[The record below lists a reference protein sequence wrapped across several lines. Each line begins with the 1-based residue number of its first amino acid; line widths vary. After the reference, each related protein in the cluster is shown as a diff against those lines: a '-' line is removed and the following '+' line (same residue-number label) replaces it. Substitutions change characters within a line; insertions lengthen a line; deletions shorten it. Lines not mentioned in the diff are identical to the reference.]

1 MLLIAASA
9 AFLAGC
15 GLFPSAEEV
24 AAMSPEQLEAAKA
37 DAQALVDA
45 GQVVAASG
53 EYLPWPFDLVAVA
66 AGGALVI
73 FGGKKAAKLTK
84 TAATKVIFPAV
95 AAIAGKFLRNKEN
108 GESPPKPET
117 TSGGELSAQNAA
129 DLTDFDGN
137 GKA

>member
-1 MLLIAASA
+1 
-9 AFLAGC
+9 
-15 GLFPSAEEV
+15 
-24 AAMSPEQLEAAKA
+24 MSPEQLEAAKA

-53 EYLPWPFDLVAVA
+53 EYLPWPFDLISVA

-73 FGGKKAAKLTK
+73 FGGTKAAKLTK
-84 TAATKVIFPAV
+84 TAATKVIVPAV

-108 GESPPKPET
+108 GESSPEPET
-117 TSGGELSAQNAA
+117 TSGSELAESKTAA